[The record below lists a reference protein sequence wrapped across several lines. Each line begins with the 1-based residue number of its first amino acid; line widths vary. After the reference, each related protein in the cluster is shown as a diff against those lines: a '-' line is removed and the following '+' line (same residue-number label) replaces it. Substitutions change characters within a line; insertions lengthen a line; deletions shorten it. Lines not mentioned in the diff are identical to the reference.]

1 MNINNNNHNL
11 NLYNTLLTLSRDIF
25 FYKELKLPDTFQ
37 TRIYLMFVHF
47 SVMLISLKK
56 KNLKFNQK
64 SYDELFFTIENNL
77 RELGFGDIAV
87 NKKMKELN
95 KIFYDILLKLES
107 TTNDQKLFKIN
118 HNLISKYFDQLK
130 DPESIEYTDFK
141 SYFLR
146 FFNFCFE
153 FSSDNMVSKAIK
165 FKN

>member
-1 MNINNNNHNL
+1 MNINNNNHNF

>member
-1 MNINNNNHNL
+1 M
-11 NLYNTLLTLSRDIF
+11 YNTLLTLSRDIF

-130 DPESIEYTDFK
+130 DPESIKYTDFK

>member
-107 TTNDQKLFKIN
+107 TTNDQKLFNIN

-130 DPESIEYTDFK
+130 DPESIKYTDFK

>member
-1 MNINNNNHNL
+1 M
-11 NLYNTLLTLSRDIF
+11 YNTLLTLSRDIF

-118 HNLISKYFDQLK
+118 HNLISKYFDKLK

>member
-1 MNINNNNHNL
+1 MNINNNNHNF

-25 FYKELKLPDTFQ
+25 FYKELKLPDTFE

-130 DPESIEYTDFK
+130 DPESIKYTDFK

>member
-107 TTNDQKLFKIN
+107 TTNDQKLFNIN

-130 DPESIEYTDFK
+130 DPESIKYTDFK

-146 FFNFCFE
+146 LFNFCFE

>member
-1 MNINNNNHNL
+1 M
-11 NLYNTLLTLSRDIF
+11 YNTLLTLSRDIF
-25 FYKELKLPDTFQ
+25 FYKELKLPDTFE

-107 TTNDQKLFKIN
+107 TTNDQKLFNIN

-130 DPESIEYTDFK
+130 DPESIKYTDFK

>member
-1 MNINNNNHNL
+1 M
-11 NLYNTLLTLSRDIF
+11 YNTLLTLSRDIF

-95 KIFYDILLKLES
+95 KILYDILLKLEVI
-107 TTNDQKLFKIN
+107 NHNNKNFEIN
-118 HNLISKYFDQLK
+118 HNLLLKYFAKLNDQKNEEFL
-130 DPESIEYTDFK
+130 EFK
-141 SYFLR
+141 SYFTD
-146 FFNFCFE
+146 FYNFCFE
-153 FSSDNMVSKAIK
+153 LPLDNMLSKAIN
-165 FKN
+165 FKI

>member
-1 MNINNNNHNL
+1 M
-11 NLYNTLLTLSRDIF
+11 YNTLLTLSRDIF

>member
-1 MNINNNNHNL
+1 
-11 NLYNTLLTLSRDIF
+11 LYNTLLTLSRDIF

-107 TTNDQKLFKIN
+107 TTNDQKLFNIN

-130 DPESIEYTDFK
+130 DPESIKYTDFK

>member
-1 MNINNNNHNL
+1 M
-11 NLYNTLLTLSRDIF
+11 YNTLLTLSRDIF

-47 SVMLISLKK
+47 SVMLITLKK

-118 HNLISKYFDQLK
+118 HKLISKYFDQLK
-130 DPESIEYTDFK
+130 DPKSIEYTNFK